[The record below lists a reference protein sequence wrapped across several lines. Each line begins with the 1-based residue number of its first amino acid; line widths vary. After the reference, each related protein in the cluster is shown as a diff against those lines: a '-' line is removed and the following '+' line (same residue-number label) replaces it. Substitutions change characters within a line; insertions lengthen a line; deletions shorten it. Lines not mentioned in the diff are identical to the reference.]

1 MQAEFD
7 AVVPV
12 VGGDYWEMAESN
24 LNPESAGAA
33 GEQQHAELI
42 EMTIG
47 IVVLVVVSN
56 GFVGKAAVG
65 ESAVNKIAV
74 DWNELE
80 YNIADS
86 LNPSPAQ
93 ILL

>member
-1 MQAEFD
+1 
-7 AVVPV
+7 
-12 VGGDYWEMAESN
+12 MAESN

-74 DWNELE
+74 D
-80 YNIADS
+80 
-86 LNPSPAQ
+86 
-93 ILL
+93 